1 MQRNKLYKAIG
12 MFFVIVGAMVM
23 GIAAGMGFV
32 AYIVKQ
38 RLVCVA
44 GVENACHDILE
55 PVMNMVGISALG
67 GFVAFI
73 AGLAAIGLI
82 MRDEQMNGGEQ

>member
-1 MQRNKLYKAIG
+1 MPSNQAYKAAA
-12 MFFVIVGAMVM
+12 MFMLLLGALVL

-82 MRDEQMNGGEQ
+82 MRDEQTNRGEQ